1 MYNLMSGSMSG
12 FLNELMTVLM
22 KLIVSESMDELM
34 SWSGLGI
41 IS

>member
-1 MYNLMSGSMSG
+1 MSG